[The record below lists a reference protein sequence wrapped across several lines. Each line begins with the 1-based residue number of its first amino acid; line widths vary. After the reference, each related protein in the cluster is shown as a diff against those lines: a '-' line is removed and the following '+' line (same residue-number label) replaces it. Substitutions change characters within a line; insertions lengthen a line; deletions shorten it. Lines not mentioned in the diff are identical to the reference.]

1 MIDPTLLDLFGRFA
15 LISVLAFSGGQAALP
30 LVERISVAQMGWV
43 SPTAF
48 ASAVAFGYVTPGP
61 VLITATF
68 IGYLAAGVAGAVA
81 ATLGVFLIPILL
93 AAAAAAGVQRLA
105 DNRWLRA
112 FGKGAAPAVVG
123 LLGATAWSLG
133 RTAIT
138 SWPLAAV
145 ALAALALTARTQIS
159 PVWLLGGGALAGWL
173 AAVL

>member
-15 LISVLAFSGGQAALP
+15 LISVLAFGGGQAALP

-68 IGYLAAGVAGAVA
+68 VGYQAAGVAGAVA

-123 LLGATAWSLG
+123 LLGATAWNLG

-138 SWPLAAV
+138 SWPLVAV
-145 ALAALALTARTQIS
+145 ALAALLLATKTKIA
-159 PVWLLGGGALAGWL
+159 PAWLLGGGALAGWL